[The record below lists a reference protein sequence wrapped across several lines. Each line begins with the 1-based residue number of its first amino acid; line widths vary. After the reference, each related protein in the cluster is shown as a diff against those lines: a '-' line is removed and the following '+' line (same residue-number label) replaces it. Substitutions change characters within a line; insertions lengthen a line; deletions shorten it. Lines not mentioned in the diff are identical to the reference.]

1 MSMLFN
7 YNTEWQLSTELF
19 QKIVKQ
25 FSVTTS
31 IDLFTS
37 HLKEQLERY
46 VSWHPE
52 PYFYVVDAFNFS

>member
-1 MSMLFN
+1 MLFN

>member
-1 MSMLFN
+1 MSMSFN
-7 YNTEWQLSTELF
+7 DNTEWQPSTELF

-31 IDLFTS
+31 IDLFAS

-52 PYFYVVDAFNFS
+52 PYFYAVDAFNFS

>member
-1 MSMLFN
+1 MSMSFN
-7 YNTEWQLSTELF
+7 DNTEWQLSTKLF

-31 IDLFTS
+31 IDLFAS

-46 VSWHPE
+46 
-52 PYFYVVDAFNFS
+52 FYAVDAFNFS

>member
-52 PYFYVVDAFNFS
+52 PYFYVVDSFNFS